1 MESLINSIKGL
12 NKKILIAVAAAV
24 IIVMGLT
31 LSTMHKT
38 VVIAHDGQEVEVST
52 FSNTVGAI
60 LRKQGIEIREEDKV
74 LPEINEKVDDGARI
88 IISRAFQVQLV
99 DQGEEKTILT
109 AEESVFD
116 LLKSLNIQLKDEDR
130 IEPEVSTL
138 LAPGSVVKII
148 RVSEEYLVENQEIPY
163 QTVVKYS
170 DSLEHGKSKVVQ
182 EGTKGLKEVKLRIVY
197 EDGIEVGREIVDET
211 VHQQA
216 VNEIVEKGT
225 LNYIVTS
232 RGEVARYKQVLTM
245 NATAYDAGFESTG
258 KNPGDKYYGITRSGT
273 KVRPGVVAVDPK
285 VIPLGTKLYVESTDG
300 TSSYGYASAED
311 TGSAIKGNKI
321 DLFFESRSDALKFGR
336 RTVKVYILE

>member
-1 MESLINSIKGL
+1 MESLINSIRGL
-12 NKKILIAVAAAV
+12 NKKILIAVAASV

-31 LSTMHKT
+31 LSSMHKT

-74 LPEINEKVDDGARI
+74 LPGINEKVDSGARI
-88 IISRAFQVQLV
+88 IVSRAFQVQLV

-109 AEESVFD
+109 AEESIFD
-116 LLKSLNIQLKDEDR
+116 LLKSLNIQLKEDDI
-130 IEPEVSTL
+130 IEPAVDAL
-138 LAPGSVVKII
+138 LAPGTVVKII

-225 LNYIVTS
+225 LNYLVTS

-245 NATAYDAGFESTG
+245 SASAYDAGFESTG

-285 VIPLGTKLYVESTDG
+285 VIPLGTKLYIESTDG

-311 TGSAIKGNKI
+311 TGSAIKGNKV
-321 DLFFESRSDALKFGR
+321 DLFFENRSDALKFGR

>member
-1 MESLINSIKGL
+1 MESLINSIKGI

-24 IIVMGLT
+24 ILIMGV
-31 LSTMHKT
+31 SVVSMHKT

-74 LPEINEKVDDGARI
+74 LPGINEKIEDGARI
-88 IISRAFQVQLV
+88 IVSRAFEIKLI

-109 AEESVFD
+109 AEENLTD
-116 LLKSLNIQLKDEDR
+116 LLKSLDIQLEEDDK
-130 IEPEVSTL
+130 IEPDLDSPLT
-138 LAPGSVVKII
+138 AGATVKII
-148 RVSEEYLVENQEIPY
+148 RVAEEYLVENQEIPY
-163 QTVVKYS
+163 QTIVKYS
-170 DSLEHGKSKVVQ
+170 DSLEHGKSQKVQ

-197 EDGIEVGREIVDET
+197 EDGIEVGREIVDEK
-211 VHQQA
+211 VYQEA

-225 LNYIVTS
+225 LNYLVTS
-232 RGEVARYKQVLTM
+232 RGEVTRYKKVLTM
-245 NATAYDAGFESTG
+245 SASAYDAGYESTG
-258 KNPGDKYYGITRSGT
+258 KNPGDPYYGLTRSGT

-285 VIPLGTKLYVESTDG
+285 VIPLGTKLYIESTDG

-321 DLFFESRSDALKFGR
+321 DLFFENRSDALRFGR
-336 RTVKVYILE
+336 RTVKVYVLE